1 MLVLQIAV
9 LVTAVYAF
17 VHAALQRPDAY
28 TAAEKLTKP
37 VWLVI
42 LGLAVALTS
51 ILSFVFGVLG
61 MAVAACA
68 AGVYLV
74 DVRPKLLEIQGKSRW
89 RDEGPADGGRAR
101 RPVGRGTGG
110 GSRVGRTGLR
120 RGQPV
125 APVAALRRSCPVGA
139 LDR

>member
-1 MLVLQIAV
+1 VELQGLVGYVLAVLQIAV

-42 LGLAVALTS
+42 LGV
-51 ILSFVFGVLG
+51 GVLLALLLG
-61 MAVAACA
+61 ITGVAIAAVA

-74 DVRPKLLEIQGKSRW
+74 DVRPKILEIQGKSR
-89 RDEGPADGGRAR
+89 
-101 RPVGRGTGG
+101 
-110 GSRVGRTGLR
+110 
-120 RGQPV
+120 
-125 APVAALRRSCPVGA
+125 
-139 LDR
+139 